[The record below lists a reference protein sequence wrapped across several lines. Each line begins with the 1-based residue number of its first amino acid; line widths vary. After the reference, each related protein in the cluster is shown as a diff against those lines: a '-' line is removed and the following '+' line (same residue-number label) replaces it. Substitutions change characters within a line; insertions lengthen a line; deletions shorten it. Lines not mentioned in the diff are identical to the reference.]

1 LPPEQRPLI
10 FVSRLFVPSRIETF
24 RLTHPITG
32 IKPPK
37 TIAPK
42 ETPAVKPALIKPRT
56 RPLDFSLANSNPMMM
71 ASDKTPAAPV
81 PAMTLP
87 ATNAPNEV
95 DTVQIIPPVAIR
107 AAMGMMRDLGG
118 KMVARR
124 PATGAR
130 EDIGMR

>member
-1 LPPEQRPLI
+1 M
-10 FVSRLFVPSRIETF
+10 
-24 RLTHPITG
+24 TG
-32 IKPPK
+32 IKPPN

-42 ETPAVKPALIKPRT
+42 ETPAVKPAFIKPRT
-56 RPLDFSLANSNPMMM
+56 RPLDFSLASSIAIII

-87 ATNAPNEV
+87 ATNTPYEV
-95 DTVQIIPPVAIR
+95 ETAQTKLPVAIR
-107 AAMGMMRDLGG
+107 AAMGRMSVLGG
-118 KMVARR
+118 KIVARR

>member
-1 LPPEQRPLI
+1 
-10 FVSRLFVPSRIETF
+10 
-24 RLTHPITG
+24 
-32 IKPPK
+32 
-37 TIAPK
+37 
-42 ETPAVKPALIKPRT
+42 
-56 RPLDFSLANSNPMMM
+56 MM

-95 DTVQIIPPVAIR
+95 DTVQISPPVAIR